1 MKGCGVMWTEPAG
14 AVARSVRDDALVT
27 SVDEAERPLD
37 AGGGGGA
44 GRATVSCILCMDSVV
59 GGAQQLQQHLLLASI
74 HTYTHTHT
82 PNGPFS
88 RTTRVSRYQKG
99 KTSVDLSEARD
110 SEWHSG

>member
-1 MKGCGVMWTEPAG
+1 MWTERAG

-82 PNGPFS
+82 HTQRPFFQDYPCKPVPE
-88 RTTRVSRYQKG
+88 R
-99 KTSVDLSEARD
+99 
-110 SEWHSG
+110 